1 MEAGPAASLDV
12 RFGSKADIDPPSAD
26 VRFTSKSGH
35 RLTEFGC
42 PLCATFGREQPQQNR
57 SLFDHLVGAGEQRR
71 RHIDTHRLPGFDVD
85 DQLKLCRLLY
95 WQLGRLSAF

>member
-1 MEAGPAASLDV
+1 MSALGQKRTFRNV
-12 RFGSKADIDPPSAD
+12 RAMSALPPKADIAL
-26 VRFTSKSGH
+26 H
-35 RLTEFGC
+35 RSEC